1 MGNAI
6 DKIINKGPPLSPKC
20 VPKCTPGPNDL
31 RSNICYK
38 GECVP
43 LCPIDSTALEDGNC
57 LCNEDNYVYKDDN
70 SKMNNDPSSGD
81 GWGYCDEESEES
93 EELDKIELNKR
104 ELEETE
110 KKLQEEIQKN
120 PDISEE
126 EKVILKTK
134 IKKKIKKKK
143 KKKKKT
149 SPFSPISLFTDR
161 TPKEL
166 DERVKIIVKD
176 ELKRNPKMSDEE
188 LAQLISETTLAVVEE
203 LAIECE
209 EEYKI
214 TKKILSKNYGNGK
227 WPTQEELKVLIDT
240 KNFPWLKSQVNQW
253 PEERSITTCQILST
267 VKDRIKLNNRC
278 IYSDDYP
285 NTKEDCNVSCG
296 LGTEIREKSIVRKSN
311 PDFPSLQPCSGDVP
325 SKEFECDSGLIC
337 KKDCALQVNM
347 QSFGEAK
354 CSKPCDSGDGPGEK
368 TYKIKYLEASQGE
381 YGDRGSCELDEEG
394 KVEGEEYDITVDCN
408 KDPCPDCAIKSKGPY
423 NEGIVDYT
431 GSMIINGQNKTFTKC
446 LLPKKDGTFKN
457 VDCGGAEGGYN
468 YNKGARSKY
477 NVTYNITKD
486 DYDVQNCT
494 KGEDIIEEGCSVNAF
509 EPNLDPIVGE
519 NGKLVKGGG
528 EECGNECIL
537 SDDYPQ
543 VVMVEGKECSKEC
556 GGGLQ
561 KMRKVVKTK
570 SDAPYCP
577 CKDDPNKCPFEM
589 VDCNT
594 EGCISPCVYANNGKH
609 VQINDRCPGVE
620 GPNKHIE
627 WDTSKPNS
635 SGGTGMWYD
644 SIKNKYYEKNNFV
657 KKFRVPTKKPPVGG
671 GACYDGDKAD
681 RVQPCSIDGTE
692 KPVDAVWGPWE
703 FDYITGTGETVKTIT
718 EKHSKWTFPKINI
731 VKVGS
736 TQVGL
741 TVTGSGKINWPSGG
755 INEAVKEVKQMGHT
769 LGKTVHYIE
778 KRRNQIW
785 LYKKG
790 NASGTTGA
798 DTWEFQKGEEQN
810 PNKGLYDQHC
820 ISEEGLSIAFEEE
833 MPGRRFTRKV
843 TVFPEFGGRP
853 PEEIDGGHDR
863 KIEPYMKKADGSYT
877 KYCPIDAGLNP
888 ELPIDDIEITGSLGN
903 QDRCY
908 ITADNAAGK
917 GRGKYTIEELEE
929 EAKRKFVRDGSL
941 PKYPEI
947 ARANESRILGPGTRT
962 IYRSKVRDETTPE
975 KYGGLTTGLW
985 HTKENFGDVRYDR
998 RKNEYENCDGV
1009 ADIIEEIR
1017 TRKKNNEECN
1027 NEDCWKANSLVI
1039 QEDCVPV
1046 YDWDGKFYKDRASA
1060 EAGLTGSAAE
1070 EIVKPSQGDSNAV
1083 SHITDKEPGT
1093 YVHKRGKFIMSSV
1106 YNTSDWT
1113 TASLD
1118 GDYGWL
1124 AKNNRRSNPGWLQM
1138 ETETGGKELIK
1149 GVVTKG
1155 YDSSHYVKKFK
1166 VYVSR
1171 NGDSWKQMKNS
1182 SGSFDFTGSHSSE
1195 EKHYFEHTVE
1205 AKYIRF
1211 YPDGQSSGPWPSLQA
1226 GYIRDKSG
1234 VVNCKL
1240 GDGILQGEPFFR
1252 FTFNEAKTREKDLGG
1267 KYSSG
1272 TAATTKKCPKDG
1284 ESWEIQKGEMPDFGP
1299 GGIPKGDIWVLRKN
1313 STGDDYLEPIE
1324 DEMSKKMLYGCGTD
1338 PSYSA
1343 WWSKESGGTK
1353 HKWSV
1358 CHQTKNDGTEDE
1370 GNEAFST
1377 SDGGYMFMYRR
1388 WDATQSSNDAIY
1400 GPDKGYKKL
1409 ASGFNDYIDNTYNSN
1424 ASSNG
1429 STYDQQ
1435 VHTNTNFKNFDY
1447 NTVNI
1452 VRQPCN
1458 RGTTAV
1464 MPTLGTKWEST
1475 IPAAPGQTS
1484 GWKGTIWNYSG
1495 GTEGWL
1501 DQDQKLTWDNA
1512 FKGRAHALLA
1522 NKGSGEVFPDI
1533 KVHPY
1538 LVEEKE
1544 GVTNSN
1550 NNAAYSSDYRGASNT
1565 KIGGNH
1571 AWICNSSENWST
1583 SLDNPKSR
1591 AEYTVGTSE
1600 PTFMPVGIRIQ
1611 PRKPSSSSSWAK
1623 YMPAKIKLD
1632 WISGSQEVTLGEFA
1646 DEDTVKTILINPND
1660 RKATREFYVYARH
1673 GNNIHLT
1680 GFRINFLVGK
1690 IGGGY
1695 SQDKGAESN
1704 NNANEPTPCKD
1715 GGAGVTDSDLV
1726 KDESRSVT
1734 TTYGDYVSAGECNK
1748 NCGWTGTRPMVGKKW
1763 ISTPMKYTKVQ
1774 ATYGG
1779 KNNCT
1784 DTVAPAAVV
1793 DPPHNKNAPCNRR
1806 MCCDYQWQNKAFK
1819 VDQVGGSSGSE
1830 VAAWSGHNWG
1840 KQHKWCWQWC
1850 KDNSSCTLF
1859 QISGG
1864 YCYRYK
1870 EGTWASTGTDTF
1882 KMLDSGED
1890 KYDAP
1895 CDCVKRYSH
1904 PNGDSH
1910 AGKHCEQ

>member
-1 MGNAI
+1 MGNILAQLF
-6 DKIINKGPPLSPKC
+6 GPP
-20 VPKCTPGPNDL
+20 
-31 RSNICYK
+31 
-38 GECVP
+38 
-43 LCPIDSTALEDGNC
+43 
-57 LCNEDNYVYKDDN
+57 
-70 SKMNNDPSSGD
+70 
-81 GWGYCDEESEES
+81 EES
-93 EELDKIELNKR
+93 EELNKK
-104 ELEETE
+104 EIEETE
-110 KKLQEEIQKN
+110 KKLQEEIKKN
-120 PDISEE
+120 PDMSEE
-126 EKVILKTK
+126 EKVVLKTK
-134 IKKKIKKKK
+134 INNKIKKKK

-149 SPFSPISLFTDR
+149 SPFSPVSLFTDR

-214 TKKILSKNYGNGK
+214 TKKILSPKYGNGK
-227 WPTQEELKVLIDT
+227 WPTKEELKVLIDT

-296 LGTEIREKSIVRKSN
+296 FGTEIREKSIVRQSN
-311 PDFPSLQPCSGDVP
+311 PDFPSLQPCSGDAP

-337 KKDCALQVNM
+337 KKDCVLQVNM

-354 CSKPCDSGDGPGEK
+354 CSKPCDSGDGPGQK

-394 KVEGEEYDITVDCN
+394 KVEGEEYDITVECN
-408 KDPCPDCAIKSKGPY
+408 KDPCPDCSIKSKGPY
-423 NEGIVDYT
+423 NEGIADYT

-457 VDCGGAEGGYN
+457 VDCGGAEGGFN

-486 DYDVQNCT
+486 DYGVQNCT
-494 KGEDIIEEGCSVNAF
+494 KGKDVIEEGCPVNAF
-509 EPNLDPIVGE
+509 EPNLDPIIGE
-519 NGKLVKGGG
+519 NGKLVRGGG

-537 SDDYPQ
+537 SEDYPQ

-556 GGGLQ
+556 GGGLK
-561 KMRKVVKTK
+561 KMRKIVKEK
-570 SDAPYCP
+570 RDAPYCP

-594 EGCISPCVYANNGKH
+594 EGCVAPCVYANNGKH

-644 SIKNKYYEKNNFV
+644 SIKNKYYEKNDFV
-657 KKFRVPTKKPPVGG
+657 KKMRVPTKKPPIGG
-671 GACYDGDKAD
+671 GACYEGDKAD
-681 RVQPCSIDGTE
+681 RIQPCSIDGTE

-718 EKHSKWTFPKINI
+718 EKHSKWTFPKINT

-736 TQVGL
+736 TTVGL
-741 TVTGSGKINWPSGG
+741 QVTGSGKIDWPSGG
-755 INEAVKEVKQMGHT
+755 IDEAVKEVKHLGHV
-769 LGKTVHYIE
+769 LGKTVHYIQ
-778 KRRNQIW
+778 KASGKIYM
-785 LYKKG
+785 YKKG
-790 NASGTTGA
+790 TASGTTGD
-798 DTWEFQKGEEQN
+798 DTWEFQEGEEQN

-833 MPGRRFTRKV
+833 MPGRRFTRRV

-853 PEEIDGGHDR
+853 PEEIDGGHDI

-908 ITADNAAGK
+908 ITADNVAGK
-917 GRGKYTIEELEE
+917 GRGKYTVEELEE
-929 EAKRKFVRDGSL
+929 EAKRKFVRDSSL
-941 PKYPEI
+941 PKYPDI
-947 ARANESRILGPGTRT
+947 SRANESRILGPGTRT

-975 KYGGLTTGLW
+975 KYGGLPTGLW

-1009 ADIIEEIR
+1009 AEIIEEIR
-1017 TRKKNNEECN
+1017 TREKNNEECN
-1027 NEDCWKANSLVI
+1027 NEDCWKASDLVI
-1039 QEDCVPV
+1039 QQDCVPV
-1046 YDWDGKFYKDRASA
+1046 YDWDEKFYKDRASA
-1060 EAGLTGSAAE
+1060 EAGLTGSDAE
-1070 EIVKPSQGDSNAV
+1070 EIVRPSQGTSDAV
-1083 SHITDKEPGT
+1083 SHITAKEPGT

-1124 AKNNRRSNPGWLQM
+1124 AKSNRRSNPGWLQM

-1155 YDSSHYVKKFK
+1155 YDSTHHVKKFK
-1166 VYVSR
+1166 VFVSR
-1171 NGDSWKQMKNS
+1171 NGDSWKQMKND
-1182 SGSFDFTGSHSSE
+1182 SGSFDFTGSYGSE

-1211 YPDGQSSGPWPSLQA
+1211 YPDGQSSGVWPSLQA

-1272 TAATTKKCPKDG
+1272 TAATTKKCPENG
-1284 ESWEIQKGEMPDFGP
+1284 EPWVVKKGEMPDFGP
-1299 GGIPKGDIWVLRKN
+1299 NGIPKGDIYILRKN
-1313 STGDDYLEPIE
+1313 SSGNDYLEPIE

-1338 PSYSA
+1338 PTHSGWY
-1343 WWSKESGGTK
+1343 SKESGGTP

-1358 CHQTKNDGTEDE
+1358 CHQTTNGFEDE
-1370 GNEAFST
+1370 GNEAYST
-1377 SDGGYMFMYRR
+1377 SDSGYMFMYRR

-1400 GPDKGYKKL
+1400 GSGKGYKKL
-1409 ASGFNDYIDNTYNSN
+1409 ASGFDDYVDNTHTSN

-1429 STYDQQ
+1429 STYDLQ
-1435 VHTNTNFKNFDY
+1435 VDVNTDFKNFDY

-1458 RGTTAV
+1458 RGTKAV
-1464 MPTLGTKWEST
+1464 IPTLSTQWTST
-1475 IPAAPGQTS
+1475 IPACEGGAS
-1484 GWKGTIWNYSG
+1484 GWKGDIWNYSG

-1501 DQDQKLTWDNA
+1501 DQDEKYTWGNA
-1512 FKGRAHALLA
+1512 FKQKAPALLS
-1522 NKGSGEVFPDI
+1522 NKGSGKVFPDK
-1533 KVHPY
+1533 KVNEY
-1538 LVEEKE
+1538 LVQEKE
-1544 GVTNSN
+1544 GVTNSDN
-1550 NNAAYSSDYRGASNT
+1550 TAAWSSSYRGKDNT
-1565 KIGGNH
+1565 KIDGNT
-1571 AWICNSSENWST
+1571 AWHCSSDNSNKWST
-1583 SLDNPKSR
+1583 ALDNAKSR
-1591 AEYTVGTSE
+1591 AEYTVGSSSPE
-1600 PTFMPVGIRIQ
+1600 FMPVGIKIQ
-1611 PRKPSSSSSWAK
+1611 PRKHNNWANQI
-1623 YMPAKIKLD
+1623 PAKIKLD
-1632 WISGSQEVTLGEFA
+1632 WIGGSQIVTLGTFA
-1646 DEDTVKTILINPND
+1646 AQDTVKTILIHPND
-1660 RKATREFYVYARH
+1660 RKATRKFYVYSRH
-1673 GNNIHLT
+1673 GRNTKWN
-1680 GFRINFLVGK
+1680 GFRINFLIGK

-1695 SQDKGAESN
+1695 SQDKGVGNAS
-1704 NNANEPTPCKD
+1704 NNANEPENCLDGSEANGSALVPAEGQGTSTSYDWGTIGTCSEPCS
-1715 GGAGVTDSDLV
+1715 GGTATQSG
-1726 KDESRSVT
+1726 T
-1734 TTYGDYVSAGECNK
+1734 TTVTEPREWAK
-1748 NCGWTGTRPMVGKKW
+1748 IPAKH
-1763 ISTPMKYTKVQ
+1763 
-1774 ATYGG
+1774 GG
-1779 KNNCT
+1779 KNNCVNT
-1784 DTVAPAAVV
+1784 TGPGHPVGKSDSRTVSCNTHQCCTYSWYGYNSSSWSAP
-1793 DPPHNKNAPCNRR
+1793 
-1806 MCCDYQWQNKAFK
+1806 K
-1819 VDQVGGSSGSE
+1819 VGAGLGKSE

-1840 KQHKWCWQWC
+1840 KQHKWCYDWC
-1850 KDNSSCTLF
+1850 KKTKDCEWM

-1864 YCYRYK
+1864 YCYIYKSGTSSGSTGRDVWRLLGRGDK
-1870 EGTWASTGTDTF
+1870 EGQC
-1882 KMLDSGED
+1882 GEFG
-1890 KYDAP
+1890 
-1895 CDCVKRYSH
+1895 
-1904 PNGDSH
+1904 N
-1910 AGKHCEQ
+1910 